1 METSSAI
8 VPMGCCVVN
17 TNYSLTSTPA
27 RIPFKGVPTL
37 TNGPGPVS
45 STFSRTVNG
54 TASFTVTAGA
64 ESEVGAVLAKAKV
77 SISASLT
84 TSNSSSLSNSVT
96 LEAGAGQYAHGQYVS
111 WGRSVSYRKYRTNYN
126 CSTTTLATGTIKFP
140 STGEGWYT
148 WVDTKPYV

>member
-1 METSSAI
+1 MTGSYFSSDRCSDFR
-8 VPMGCCVVN
+8 PMVSRFGM
-17 TNYSLTSTPA
+17 LRKFAPSTENCP
-27 RIPFKGVPTL
+27 
-37 TNGPGPVS
+37 PGP
-45 STFSRTVNG
+45 RR

-96 LEAGAGQYAHGQYVS
+96 LQAGAGQYAHGQYVS
-111 WGRSVSYRKYRTNYN
+111 WGQSVSYRKYRTNYN

-140 STGEGWYT
+140 STSEGWYT